1 MRILAIFILLYL
13 NFTCF
18 CQNECVANLK
28 EYKNTIDTTK
38 RTVYSFVETMPEL
51 TEIDNIMEFFHENM
65 NIADSSSCFPLYI
78 YYGFVVEID
87 SSISN
92 VMICPEL
99 RFCDDTLAQEIF
111 KQKLIEKLTTELL
124 KQKSSVGILNGK
136 KVAVFTIGRMH
147 LDPQ

>member
-99 RFCDDTLAQEIF
+99 RFYDDTLAQEIF

-136 KVAVFTIGRMH
+136 KGI
-147 LDPQ
+147 